1 MEFTPQVKNRV
12 KRVQGQVQG
21 ILKMMDEEKSCK
33 EVVTQ
38 MSTARSALDRS
49 IALIVSSNLE
59 QCIIKKMKKDGRTGD
74 PIQEAVNL
82 LVKSS

>member
-12 KRVQGQVQG
+12 KRVQGQVQR
-21 ILKMMDEEKSCK
+21 ILKMMDEEKNCK

-38 MSTARSALDRS
+38 MSAARSALDRS

-59 QCIIKKMKKDGRTGD
+59 QCIIKKMKKMEEQA
-74 PIQEAVNL
+74 IQFKRL
-82 LVKSS
+82 